1 MFTRQSLVVLALS
14 SLAAVAAHAEVVEVV
29 MDVTALTR
37 SVGSTV
43 GGVYVEQV
51 DAGFQSQTF
60 SYTVSFDLNDGVF
73 NPVAPFSGN
82 APGSPYASGVSTIG
96 SFTPLTNLTT
106 PYTAGLMAMAPDRQ
120 TATLEAR
127 FAAYMLALPNG
138 TTTDSPQPVSQNVD
152 FGSFAMWLSPSGTT
166 TYSHGVGFHTMGSP
180 IAEQDLQPWTP
191 AEYLSYLQAHTGA
204 VLSGAYSEAYDYNSQ
219 SIFVIGAPFPSAAQH
234 DRVSITG
241 DAVIRSVSVVP
252 EPATYLLM
260 GLGLSL
266 VAAVRR
272 RQQAA

>member
-1 MFTRQSLVVLALS
+1 MFARQSLVVLALS

-43 GGVYVEQV
+43 GGVYTEQV

-60 SYTVSFDLNDGVF
+60 TYTVSFDLNDGVV
-73 NPVAPFSGN
+73 NAAAPFSGN
-82 APGSPYASGVSTIG
+82 PPGSPYASGMSALG
-96 SFTPLTNLTT
+96 SFNLLTNSAT

-120 TATLEAR
+120 LTMFDVG
-127 FAAYMLALPNG
+127 FAAYMLAVPDSA
-138 TTTDSPQPVSQNVD
+138 TTDSPQPVSQNAD
-152 FGSFAMWLSPSGTT
+152 FGSFALWALPSGST
-166 TYSHGVGFHTMGSP
+166 TYSRGVGFHTMGSP
-180 IAEQDLQPWTP
+180 MAAQDLQPWTP
-191 AEYLSYLQAHTGA
+191 AEYLSYLQAHTGE
-204 VLSGAYSEAYDYNSQ
+204 VLTGAYSEAYDYNSQ
-219 SIFVIGAPFPSAAQH
+219 SIFVIGMPLPSVVQH
-234 DRVSITG
+234 DSVTITG
-241 DAVIRSVSVVP
+241 DAVIRSVTVVP
-252 EPATYLLM
+252 EPATYALM